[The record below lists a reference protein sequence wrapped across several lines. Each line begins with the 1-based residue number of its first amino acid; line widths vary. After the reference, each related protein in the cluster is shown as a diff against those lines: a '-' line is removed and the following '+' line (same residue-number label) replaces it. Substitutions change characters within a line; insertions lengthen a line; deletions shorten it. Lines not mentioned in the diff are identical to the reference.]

1 MSGMKPCKTCK
12 APIAKS
18 AKFCPSCGAKQG
30 RGWFG
35 KVVAVIVVIIGLTM
49 AFNDGNTSSES
60 VEPHEVE
67 TYSVS
72 TPFTTE
78 DIEINVSKVVKLNTI
93 SGNILWNDKIPSKG
107 GVFVAIKWSLTNA
120 GNNPVSSFVL
130 PDTMQLVSS
139 DGATYD
145 PDLSA
150 TMRLAGEWNIDSKVL
165 SNLNPKITVEEVAVF
180 EISNELI
187 EQSGWMIKVGGIKMP
202 LTYTK

>member
-18 AKFCPSCGAKQG
+18 AKVCPSCGAKQG

-150 TMRLAGEWNIDSKVL
+150 TMQLAGEWNIDSKVL